1 MAKFSYKENVYVPVE
16 ELYRVDTG
24 YRMSG
29 GFNLSIQGLT
39 TGATVPPLAPIS
51 VDKATRTATLL
62 KRVRVL
68 ETGSSANTLKVS
80 KFSQVSAGSFLS
92 NGTATLTVA
101 SVDTSDKD
109 FDLITAKAD
118 TSAFT
123 IGAVL
128 YEATD
133 ASANKAK
140 GVADYL
146 IYAPTKVEDGAT
158 VTALARAF
166 EVQTGKL
173 YIPLTEE
180 DKKGLTDRFIF
191 V

>member
-1 MAKFSYKENVYVPVE
+1 MSRMSYKEDGYIPME

-39 TGATVPPLAPIS
+39 AGATVPPLAPVS
-51 VDKATRTATLL
+51 VDKTTRTATLL

-68 ETGSSANTLKVS
+68 EAGSAAKTLKVS
-80 KFSQVSAGSFLS
+80 KFSQVTAGTYLS

-123 IGAVL
+123 LGAIL

-133 ASANKAK
+133 ASANKSK

-146 IYAPTKVEDGAT
+146 IYAPTKVEEGAT
-158 VTALARAF
+158 ITALARAF
-166 EVQTGKL
+166 EVQTSKL
-173 YIPLTEE
+173 YIPLTED
-180 DKKGLTDRFIF
+180 DKKSLTDRFIF

>member
-1 MAKFSYKENVYVPVE
+1 MSYKEDVYIPME

-39 TGATVPPLAPIS
+39 AGATVPPLAPVS
-51 VDKATRTATLL
+51 VDKTTRTATLL

-68 ETGSSANTLKVS
+68 EAGSAAKTLKVS
-80 KFSQVSAGSFLS
+80 KFSQVTAGAFLS

-123 IGAVL
+123 LGAIL

-133 ASANKAK
+133 ASANKSK

-146 IYAPTKVEDGAT
+146 IYAPTKVEEGAT
-158 VTALARAF
+158 ITALARAF
-166 EVQTGKL
+166 EVQTSKL
-173 YIPLTEE
+173 YIPLTED
-180 DKKGLTDRFIF
+180 DKKSLTDRFIF

>member
-1 MAKFSYKENVYVPVE
+1 MAKIRYEENVYVAPE

-39 TGATVPPLAPIS
+39 AGNYIPPLAPIS
-51 VDKATRTATLL
+51 VDMATRTATLL
-62 KRVRVL
+62 KRVRVV
-68 ETGSSANTLKVS
+68 ESGSSAKKLKVS
-80 KFSQVSAGSFLS
+80 KYAQLSEGMFLS
-92 NGTATLTVA
+92 NGTATLTVV

-123 IGAVL
+123 LGSIL
-128 YEATD
+128 FEATD
-133 ASANKAK
+133 DSANQTK
-140 GVADYL
+140 GVANYL
-146 IYAPTKVEDGAT
+146 IYAPTKVESGAT
-158 VTALARAF
+158 LTALARAF

-180 DKKGLTDRFIF
+180 DKNGLSDRFIF

>member
-1 MAKFSYKENVYVPVE
+1 MSYKEDVYIPME

-39 TGATVPPLAPIS
+39 AGATVPPLAPVS
-51 VDKATRTATLL
+51 VDKTTRTATLL

-68 ETGSSANTLKVS
+68 EAGSAAKTLKVS
-80 KFSQVSAGSFLS
+80 KFSQVTTGTFLS
-92 NGTATLTVA
+92 NGTATLTVD

-123 IGAVL
+123 LGAIL

-133 ASANKAK
+133 ASANKSK

-146 IYAPTKVEDGAT
+146 IYAPTKVEEGAT
-158 VTALARAF
+158 ITALARAF
-166 EVQTGKL
+166 EVQTSKL
-173 YIPLTEE
+173 YIPLTED
-180 DKKGLTDRFIF
+180 DKKSLTDRFIF

>member
-1 MAKFSYKENVYVPVE
+1 MAKIRYEENVYVAPE

-24 YRMSG
+24 YRLSG
-29 GFNLSIQGLT
+29 GFNLSIQGLIP
-39 TGATVPPLAPIS
+39 GSHLPPLAPIS
-51 VDKATRTATLL
+51 VDMATRTATLL
-62 KRVRVL
+62 KRVRVV
-68 ETGSSANTLKVS
+68 ESGSSAKKLKVS
-80 KFSQVSAGSFLS
+80 KYAQLSEGMFLS
-92 NGTATLTVA
+92 NGTDTLTVA

-123 IGAVL
+123 LGSIL
-128 YEATD
+128 FEATD
-133 ASANKAK
+133 ASANQSK
-140 GVADYL
+140 GVASYL
-146 IYAPTKVEDGAT
+146 VYAPTKVESGAT
-158 VTALARAF
+158 LTALARAF

-180 DKKGLTDRFIF
+180 DKKGLSDRFIF

>member
-1 MAKFSYKENVYVPVE
+1 MSRMSYKEDVYIPME

-39 TGATVPPLAPIS
+39 AGATVPPLAPVS
-51 VDKATRTATLL
+51 VDKTTRTATLL

-68 ETGSSANTLKVS
+68 EAGSAAKTLKVS
-80 KFSQVSAGSFLS
+80 KFSQVTAGTFLS
-92 NGTATLTVA
+92 NGTATLTVD

-123 IGAVL
+123 LGAIL

-133 ASANKAK
+133 ASANKSK

-146 IYAPTKVEDGAT
+146 IYAPTKVEEGAT
-158 VTALARAF
+158 ITALARAF
-166 EVQTGKL
+166 EVQTSKL
-173 YIPLTEE
+173 YIPLTED
-180 DKKGLTDRFIF
+180 DKKSLTDRFIF

>member
-1 MAKFSYKENVYVPVE
+1 MAKIRYEENVYVAPE

-24 YRMSG
+24 YRLSG
-29 GFNLSIQGLT
+29 GFNLSIQGLI
-39 TGATVPPLAPIS
+39 TGSHLPPLAPIS
-51 VDKATRTATLL
+51 VDMATRTATLL
-62 KRVRVL
+62 KRVRVV
-68 ETGSSANTLKVS
+68 ESGSSAKKLKVS
-80 KFSQVSAGSFLS
+80 KYAQLSEGMFLS
-92 NGTATLTVA
+92 NGTDTLTVA

-123 IGAVL
+123 LGSIL
-128 YEATD
+128 FEATD
-133 ASANKAK
+133 ASANQSK
-140 GVADYL
+140 GVASYL
-146 IYAPTKVEDGAT
+146 VYAPTKVESGAT
-158 VTALARAF
+158 LTALARAF

-180 DKKGLTDRFIF
+180 DKKGLSDRFIF